1 MTSDSNKRLCQL
13 IIIIFIIIIMII
25 NVTMRIL
32 SAIFYANLSQLF
44 FSFME
49 ENLADKW
56 HRFCPS

>member
-1 MTSDSNKRLCQL
+1 
-13 IIIIFIIIIMII
+13 MII

-49 ENLADKW
+49 ENLADKR
-56 HRFCPS
+56 HRFCPSWNQYCQSTEKKYEN